1 MKFSLEPDPNYHNS
15 PYKRIQIGPEG
26 WKKPEPPYIEEMG
39 PSAALKRFDD
49 ERIWNLVKQA
59 ATGNSGTSK
68 PSQSPDVDK
77 SYPKTHHD
85 LSDPEPPNDYT
96 LTPKPSWA
104 EALIDFAKNGGPK

>member
-1 MKFSLEPDPNYHNS
+1 MKFSLEPDPNYHKS
-15 PYKRIQIGPEG
+15 PYKKIQIGPEG
-26 WKKPEPPYIEEMG
+26 WKKPEPKYEEDMH
-39 PSAALKRFDD
+39 PSAVLRRFDD

-68 PSQSPDVDK
+68 PTQSPDVDK
-77 SYPKTHHD
+77 SYPK
-85 LSDPEPPNDYT
+85 PEEPPNDYT